1 MKSANATRELVRR
14 LKEGGGDE
22 TVRLLVERYG
32 PRLLAAATLICGN
45 ATDAQDLM
53 IETLQRAVRKI
64 STFQGKASFFS
75 WLYRI
80 LFNLNRAAWRKR
92 SKVPLIFTDEVPD
105 VASDEPLAGSRLD
118 ATEVADGLAKA
129 IRQLSEPL
137 QTVVLLRYY
146 GELSIDEVAETL
158 NICPGTVKSRLFS
171 ATGKL
176 RELLPEELR
185 P

>member
-1 MKSANATRELVRR
+1 MKSSSATRELVRR
-14 LKEGGGDE
+14 LKEGGDDE

-32 PRLLAAATLICGN
+32 PRLLSAATLICGN

-92 SKVPLIFTDEVPD
+92 SKLPLIFTDEVPD
-105 VASDEPLAGSRLD
+105 VASDGPLAVVNSGTFAAASRRGNRGS
-118 ATEVADGLAKA
+118 G
-129 IRQLSEPL
+129 L
-137 QTVVLLRYY
+137 QTAAY
-146 GELSIDEVAETL
+146 
-158 NICPGTVKSRLFS
+158 PPKKS
-171 ATGKL
+171 
-176 RELLPEELR
+176 
-185 P
+185 